1 MCDDCLLLRVT
12 VYSFL
17 FFFYYNSLWHVDG
30 LQDGKR
36 IKPPTRI
43 CQPHHRPLA
52 FSLSPSALFF
62 LLRKRNRHTTNCLLL
77 LARFRCLSFFP
88 FLFKVRVLF
97 LNQKR
102 KYFHGGFGEY
112 RSLPFCYFSSFS
124 LGGRV
129 SFLLDWGGLVAFLS
143 FHRFFCFAPSRP

>member
-1 MCDDCLLLRVT
+1 MMCDDCLLLRVT

-17 FFFYYNSLWHVDG
+17 FSPSG

-36 IKPPTRI
+36 IKPPTLI
-43 CQPHHRPLA
+43 CQPRHRPLA
-52 FSLSPSALFF
+52 FSPLRPPLFFF
-62 LLRKRNRHTTNCLLL
+62 LLCKRNRHTTNCLLL

-112 RSLPFCYFSSFS
+112 RSLPFCCFSSFS
-124 LGGRV
+124 LGVG
-129 SFLLDWGGLVAFLS
+129 FLFS
-143 FHRFFCFAPSRP
+143 